1 MLEGENQKSQSIISK
16 GQVYWVPYGYFGENI
31 ESHIEK
37 DDYLHKFFDGCTT
50 QQILKLNV
58 SSYISWFKQTK
69 RMGMW
74 MHISWFMDD
83 IYEP

>member
-1 MLEGENQKSQSIISK
+1 MLEGEKEKSQSIISK
-16 GQVYWVPYGYFGENI
+16 GQVYWVSYGYFGENI

-37 DDYLHKFFDGCTT
+37 DDYLHLFLDGCI

-58 SSYISWFKQTK
+58 SCYISWFKHTE
-69 RMGMW
+69 RMGRW